1 MQRQRHSPEHE
12 GVLSMAIS
20 DGPKEPSRPT
30 MKRLFAVSGNLCAF
44 PKCSTPLVDPL
55 SGSIVGEICHIKG
68 DKPGAARYDS
78 AQTNEQRHGFDNLI
92 LLCNVHHK
100 IVDDDDTAY
109 TVERLCQMK
118 HHHESRHVGTSPVD
132 EATADRFITVAISN
146 STVQGSVIA
155 SHGQTGGQTAHTIH
169 NHYGSTAK
177 EDAIQLEGKLDMA
190 SDLERTNAIGCPGM
204 RLTLICRSSR
214 PAKIQSAHLLID
226 DVDVM
231 GGFQQGFGADFQY
244 TPLEGSTQTMDVT
257 LIPLS
262 RPNSQEGYILNRDD
276 VVRFFYP
283 LPMPSTTL
291 ALRAKP
297 ENLSIVV
304 EFFDDS
310 EQVVISGQPIKD
322 TLQGVYHVY
331 HKRPGHL
338 NLPVTIGVRVK
349 STTQPGPEMAD
360 LIGKVNQ
367 NYIPGVKPDS
377 PMPDKP
383 GAENT

>member
-1 MQRQRHSPEHE
+1 
-12 GVLSMAIS
+12 MATN

-44 PKCSTPLVDPL
+44 PKCSTPLVDPQ
-55 SGSIVGEICHIKG
+55 SGSIVGEICHIEG

-100 IVDDDDTAY
+100 IVDDDDAAY
-109 TVERLCQMK
+109 TVERLLQMK
-118 HHHESRHVGTSPVD
+118 QQHESRHTGPSPVD

-146 STVQGSVIA
+146 STVHGSVIA
-155 SHGQTGGQTAHTIH
+155 SHGQIGGQTAHTIH
-169 NHYGSTAK
+169 NYYGSSAT
-177 EDAIQLEGKLDMA
+177 EETVQLEGKLDTA
-190 SDLERTNAIGCPGM
+190 SDLEIITAIGCPGM
-204 RLTLICRSSR
+204 RLTVICRSSR

-231 GGFQQGFGADFQY
+231 GGFRQGFGGDFGY
-244 TPLEGSTQTMDVT
+244 TPLEGSTQVMDVR

-262 RPNSQEGYILNRDD
+262 RPNSQEGYVLNRDD
-276 VVRFFYP
+276 VARFFYP

-304 EFFDDS
+304 EFFDDT
-310 EQVVISGQPIKD
+310 EQVLLTGQPVKD
-322 TLQGVYHVY
+322 VLESLFHVY
-331 HKRPGHL
+331 QKRPGNL
-338 NLPVTIGVRVK
+338 NVPIQIAVRVK
-349 STTQPGPEMAD
+349 STTPPGPEMAD
-360 LIGKVNQ
+360 LIGKVNP
-367 NYIPGVKPDS
+367 NYVPMAKPADESS
-377 PMPDKP
+377 PKTPCEEKP
-383 GAENT
+383 